1 MSRLTFKTAI
11 AVWWAF
17 AILILAL
24 LALFSPTLASAATP
38 LPSPTPA
45 QAKTFLDEN
54 LVQLPGAGINAQ
66 TLNQIL
72 TTIINVFGPGTTTLV
87 PGTTPVVC
95 STAGAILY
103 SSGSVLG
110 CAGSVVT
117 PNSGQFYTQN
127 GANIQRFNDR
137 VFIGGATPNDGAF
150 PNVTKDWVTT
160 ALLALTPGHP
170 GTPQVSISNIF
181 TQDNASSADGGVAL
195 TLASQNKWA
204 TSAGYTAISNSCVT
218 FSNNTTYAARAYCN
232 YTEFYRTQAVSG
244 SAIGHEIDGI
254 AYVAGQAADPFRQ
267 GVTIAHQI
275 ASGGERTPGFDTDA
289 GVQFVNNTQRFGTG
303 IVFGSTSLVE
313 TSNKADAIIM
323 ASYGDGAAL
332 GHSLVWKS
340 GNAGTPGTE
349 RWRLYSNASSGTGA
363 LVLGAGVASMTGAD
377 LNVGGANAN
386 GIGVARGLV
395 IESATG
401 SAGLELIANNV
412 LGGYFTSDGANYT
425 AIASGAWDFYL
436 QRSGATKLQLGASAV
451 TVTDN
456 LTISGIPGAA
466 GAGGLYVCIDTTGV
480 LYKKAACP

>member
-1 MSRLTFKTAI
+1 MKNFLRSVLAL
-11 AVWWAF
+11 AALAGAPAF
-17 AILILAL
+17 AQQGWI
-24 LALFSPTLASAATP
+24 TQ
-38 LPSPTPA
+38 PS
-45 QAKTFLDEN
+45 
-54 LVQLPGAGINAQ
+54 ISS
-66 TLNQIL
+66 L
-72 TTIINVFGPGTTTLV
+72 T
-87 PGTTPVVC
+87 PGTTPTGC
-95 STAGAILY
+95 TNQLL
-103 SSGSVLG
+103 SGDGSGLLACLG
-110 CAGSVVT
+110 TITGGTNVTFAGSVVT

-160 ALLALTPGHP
+160 ALLALTPGSTS
-170 GTPQVSISNIF
+170 TPQVSISNIF

-204 TSAGYTAISNSCVT
+204 TSADYTAISNSCVT

-267 GVTIAHQI
+267 GLTIAHQI